1 MFVCSNS
8 SILRQTLPH
17 AHVADFPEQGR
28 GRAFDLIS
36 MSSIEGESLLPG
48 IQDHFLGPED
58 PRLSLQ
64 PLQDSAAKALS
75 TPGRINPHVA
85 DLGFIPRIQM

>member
-1 MFVCSNS
+1 MFVFSNS

-17 AHVADFPEQGR
+17 AHVADFSEQGR

-36 MSSIEGESLLPG
+36 VSNIEGDSLLTG

-64 PLQDSAAKALS
+64 SLQDSAPEASS
-75 TPGRINPHVA
+75 TPGRINRHVA
-85 DLGFIPRIQM
+85 DLGFIRRIQM